1 MLLVST
7 GLIYFRSSWFS
18 NSQLLSSFAMTKNVK
33 VQLIKLIF
41 FLICSTVLISC
52 EAIGY
57 YSQAAQGQLSIFLGR
72 QNIEELISSD
82 SFPDDLKHKF
92 KEIEKIKNFAR
103 LNLKLPVGDNYSS
116 YVDVNRDYLVWN
128 VFAAPEFS
136 TKPSTWCYPFAGC
149 VSYRGYFSRE
159 RALRYAEKLEN
170 QGFDVYTGGIAAYST
185 LGWFDDSITST
196 VINRSGNQL
205 ARLIFHELA
214 HQVVYLPGD
223 TTFNESFATVVENEG
238 LRRWLLS
245 LRQGDS
251 IDKLKL
257 RQVQRQQF
265 VELVTKYRNR
275 LSKVYEAEL
284 SDALKREKKLKLQHR
299 MRQEYVLLAE
309 EWGGDGGYDS
319 WFANS
324 LNNAQLS
331 TVTSYNDLV
340 PNFERLLAKSGGDL
354 EKFYSMVS
362 EIAALDETQRQD
374 KLP

>member
-1 MLLVST
+1 MSLVST
-7 GLIYFRSSWFS
+7 GLIYFRLSWFS
-18 NSQLLSSFAMTKNVK
+18 NSQFLSSFAMTKNLK
-33 VQLIKLIF
+33 VQFTKLIF
-41 FLICSTVLISC
+41 FLLSSTLLISC

-72 QNIEELISSD
+72 QNIEELISSNGL
-82 SFPDDLKHKF
+82 PDDLKHKF
-92 KEIEKIKNFAR
+92 KEIEQIKNFAR

-159 RALRYAEKLEN
+159 RALRYAEKLKN
-170 QGFDVYTGGIAAYST
+170 QGFDVYTGGVAAYST

-196 VINRSGNQL
+196 VITRSESQL

-223 TTFNESFATVVENEG
+223 TTFNESFATVVESEG

-245 LRQGDS
+245 VDQGDG
-251 IDKLKL
+251 IDEMKL
-257 RQVQRQQF
+257 RQLQQQEF
-265 VELVTKYRNR
+265 VDLVTKYRNL
-275 LSKVYEAEL
+275 LSKVYETEL
-284 SDALKREKKLKLQHR
+284 SDALKREKKHELQHS
-299 MRQEYVLLAE
+299 MRQEYALLSE
-309 EWGGDGGYDS
+309 EWGSGGGYDS

-340 PNFERLLAKSGGDL
+340 PNFQRLLVQAGGDL

-362 EIAALDETQRQD
+362 EIAALDEAQRQE

>member
-1 MLLVST
+1 
-7 GLIYFRSSWFS
+7 
-18 NSQLLSSFAMTKNVK
+18 MTKNPK
-33 VQLIKLIF
+33 VQFIKLIF
-41 FLICSTVLISC
+41 FLICSAVLISC
-52 EAIGY
+52 GAIGY

-170 QGFDVYTGGIAAYST
+170 KGFDVYTGGIAAYST

-309 EWGGDGGYDS
+309 EWGGDSGYDS

>member
-1 MLLVST
+1 MSLVST
-7 GLIYFRSSWFS
+7 GLIYFRLSWFS
-18 NSQLLSSFAMTKNVK
+18 NSQFLSSFAMSKNLK
-33 VQLIKLIF
+33 VQFTKLIF
-41 FLICSTVLISC
+41 FLLSSTLLISC

-72 QNIEELISSD
+72 QNIEELISSNGL
-82 SFPDDLKHKF
+82 PDNLKHKF
-92 KEIEKIKNFAR
+92 KEIEQIKNFAR

-116 YVDVNRDYLVWN
+116 YIDVNRDYLVWN

-170 QGFDVYTGGIAAYST
+170 QGFDVYTGGVAAYST
-185 LGWFDDSITST
+185 LGWFDDPITST
-196 VINRSGNQL
+196 IINRSTNQL

-238 LRRWLLS
+238 LRLWLLS
-245 LRQGDS
+245 QGQDDVHGETSLRQ
-251 IDKLKL
+251 L
-257 RQVQRQQF
+257 QRQQF
-265 VELVTKYRNR
+265 VNLVTRSRNR
-275 LSKVYEAEL
+275 LSKVYASEL
-284 SDALKREKKLKLQHR
+284 SDTLKREKKLELQHR
-299 MRQEYVLLAE
+299 MRQEYALLSK
-309 EWGGDGGYDS
+309 EWGSGGGYDT

-340 PNFERLLAKSGGDL
+340 PNFERLLVQNGGNL
-354 EKFYSMVS
+354 EKFYSKVI
-362 EIAALDETQRQD
+362 EISVLDETQRQ
-374 KLP
+374 KQLP

>member
-33 VQLIKLIF
+33 VQFIKLIF

-309 EWGGDGGYDS
+309 EWGGDSGYDS

>member
-33 VQLIKLIF
+33 VQFIKLIF

-170 QGFDVYTGGIAAYST
+170 KGFDVYTGGIAAYST

-309 EWGGDGGYDS
+309 EWGGDSGYDS

>member
-18 NSQLLSSFAMTKNVK
+18 NSQLLSTFAMTKNVK
-33 VQLIKLIF
+33 VQFIKLIF

-170 QGFDVYTGGIAAYST
+170 KGFDVYTGGIAAYST

>member
-33 VQLIKLIF
+33 VQFIKLIF

-82 SFPDDLKHKF
+82 SFPEDLKHKF

-309 EWGGDGGYDS
+309 EWGGDSGYDS